1 MQPVYS
7 SLKAFMDILLGT
19 YTPNTYVDNGVT
31 IIASGCAGVD
41 WTYIVRAVAF
51 LLVLYSV
58 FRLVGGLFCK

>member
-1 MQPVYS
+1 MQPIYS
-7 SLKAFMDILLGT
+7 SLKAFMDTLLGN

-31 IIASGCAGVD
+31 VIASGCAGVD

-58 FRLVGGLFCK
+58 FRLVGALFCK

>member
-1 MQPVYS
+1 MHPVYS

-41 WTYIVRAVAF
+41 WCYIVRAVAF

>member
-7 SLKAFMDILLGT
+7 SLKAFMDILLGP

-31 IIASGCAGVD
+31 IIASGFAGVD
-41 WTYIVRAVAF
+41 WTYVVRAAAF

-58 FRLVGGLFCK
+58 FRLVGVLFCR

>member
-7 SLKAFMDILLGT
+7 TLKAFMDVLLGT

-58 FRLVGGLFCK
+58 FRLVGAFFCK